1 MLARNETI
9 FKWFLYSAAA
19 VLCLTVQG
27 AVLQRFTLWGVIPCV
42 CPLLASIP
50 ATWESPAAGTVFS
63 LAVGVTCD
71 LLLPAPIPCFYTLVF
86 PLAGLFSSLLSHSIL
101 RPGFLCSLAAAA
113 IAFALTDCFAC
124 FVLWSRGKAAW
135 EAGAFVALREFCV
148 TLPWSVP
155 VTLLFRAVFRRTHPD
170 D

>member
-19 VLCLTVQG
+19 VLCLAVQG
-27 AVLQRFTLWGVIPCV
+27 AVLQRIHLWGVIPFL
-42 CPLLASIP
+42 CPLLAAIP
-50 ATWESPAAGTVFS
+50 ATWESPTAGTVFA
-63 LAVGVTCD
+63 LAVGVACD
-71 LLLPAPIPCFYTLVF
+71 LLLPAPIPCFYTLVL
-86 PLAGLFSSLLSHSIL
+86 PLTGLAASLLSHSIL

-113 IAFALTDCFAC
+113 MAFALTDGFAC

-135 EAGAFVALREFCV
+135 EAGAFLALREFCV
-148 TLPWSVP
+148 TAPWILP